1 MKEIAHR
8 QHSSVIRQLQ
18 ERLTETK
25 DAELLRLFNKLP
37 ELDEREQ
44 EEIRYAFERL
54 LAKYLHSPLVSL
66 RDEPPDGEPHR
77 LVDALKKLFR
87 L

>member
-1 MKEIAHR
+1 VIQQLRERWTKTKE
-8 QHSSVIRQLQ
+8 
-18 ERLTETK
+18 TE
-25 DAELLRLFNKLP
+25 LHRLFNKLP
-37 ELDEREQ
+37 ELDEHER

-66 RDEPPDGEPHR
+66 REESPDGEPQK

>member
-1 MKEIAHR
+1 MKDMTHR
-8 QHSSVIRQLQ
+8 QHGEVIQQLR
-18 ERLTETK
+18 ERWTK
-25 DAELLRLFNKLP
+25 TKEAELLRLFNKLP

-44 EEIRYAFERL
+44 GEIRYAFERL

-66 RDEPPDGEPHR
+66 REESSDSEPHK

>member
-1 MKEIAHR
+1 MKNIAHR
-8 QHSSVIRQLQ
+8 RHGAVIQQLR
-18 ERLTETK
+18 ERWTKTK

-37 ELDEREQ
+37 ELNEHEQ
-44 EEIRYAFERL
+44 AEIRYAFERL
-54 LAKYLHSPLVSL
+54 LAKYLHSPLESL
-66 RDEPPDGEPHR
+66 REESPESEPHK